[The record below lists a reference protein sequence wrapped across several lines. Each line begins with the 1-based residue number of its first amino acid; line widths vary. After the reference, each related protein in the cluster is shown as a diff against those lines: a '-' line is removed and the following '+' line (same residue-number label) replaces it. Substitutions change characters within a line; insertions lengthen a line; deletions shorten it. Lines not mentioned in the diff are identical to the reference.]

1 MFSIEIPHCDLA
13 KIFNSSQAYRWR
25 KVSEN
30 KYIIIDGKKIVLME
44 QKKNRKIFICSEDEF
59 FDYWYN
65 YFDCGCDYQKILF
78 DTKNFYKLINQ
89 HSFFFAFVIKENKRY
104 RLVKNDLFQ
113 TMIYYA
119 LNENNRDQKFER
131 FLHTFGEKKTNSIG
145 GLKITWHKFPD
156 PDKID
161 LSYDCG
167 LSRDEIRRF
176 SNILDKITND
186 KLESLKMD
194 KYEDHAY
201 KSLKDIFDDEA
212 WIKNVM
218 FYALGFKDNFCID
231 DKMKN
236 LFKNN
241 GIKPVYFKKFDNIKG
256 YLLELLKVKENG
268 NN

>member
-1 MFSIEIPHCDLA
+1 MFSIEIPLCDFD
-13 KIFNSSQAYRWR
+13 KIYQGTQSYRWIR
-25 KVSEN
+25 VDQN
-30 KYIIIDGKKIVLME
+30 KYVVIDGKKIVLIE
-44 QKKNRKIFICSEDEF
+44 QKKNKKLFICSEDEF

-78 DTKNFYKLINQ
+78 DVRRFHKLINQ
-89 HSFFFAFVIKENKRY
+89 YSFFFGFLIKENKRY

-119 LNENNRDQKFER
+119 LDENNRDQKFER
-131 FLHTFGEKKTNSIG
+131 FLHTFGEKKINSVG
-145 GLKITWHKFPD
+145 GLKITWYKFPD

-167 LSRDEIRRF
+167 LTSDEIRRF
-176 SNILDKITND
+176 SNMLNEITND

-194 KYEDHAY
+194 KYEDY
-201 KSLKDIFDDEA
+201 VYESLKVIFNDEV

-218 FYALGFKDNFCID
+218 FYALGFKDVFCIN

-236 LFKNN
+236 LFKINKV
-241 GIKPVYFKKFDNIKG
+241 KPDCFKKFDNIKG
-256 YLLELLKVKENG
+256 YLLELLKVKEKWD
-268 NN
+268 